1 MICTPSGILTTISS
15 INIPILHPNNSQ
27 LSIVN
32 YQFLMYLI
40 DTHTHVYD
48 HQFSLDRIEAMQRAL
63 DAGVGMMLLPNVDA
77 STITPMLELHEQY
90 PDCTRVMMG
99 LQPEE
104 VKEDYKDVLSTMEKE
119 LEKGIYVGVGEVGL
133 DFYWDSTFEKEQ
145 LDAFETQLDWAK
157 QLHLPLSIH
166 CRNAFDKMVK
176 ILERKQDG
184 GLRGIMHCF
193 TGTEEE
199 AKVYLELGFHLG
211 LGGVTTYKNCGVKEY
226 LSNLP
231 LDRIVLETDA
241 PYLAPVPC
249 RGKRNEPAFLV
260 HTAQKI
266 ADILQ
271 IPVEELAA
279 ATTANAQSLFGA

>member
-1 MICTPSGILTTISS
+1 M
-15 INIPILHPNNSQ
+15 N
-27 LSIVN
+27 
-32 YQFLMYLI
+32 LI
-40 DTHTHVYD
+40 DTHTHIYD
-48 HQFSLDRIEAMQRAL
+48 HQFSLDRNETVQRAL
-63 DAGVGMMLLPNVDA
+63 EASVGMMLLPNVDA
-77 STITPMLELHEQY
+77 STIAPMLELHEQF

-104 VKEDYKDVLSTMEKE
+104 VKEDYKAVLAMMEKE
-119 LEKGIYVGVGEVGL
+119 LECNMYIGVGEVGL
-133 DFYWDSTFEKEQ
+133 DFYWDLTFEKQQ

-176 ILERKQDG
+176 ILEKKQDG

-193 TGTEEE
+193 TGTEDE
-199 AKVYLELGFHLG
+199 AIVYLDLGFHLG
-211 LGGVTTYKNCGVKEY
+211 LGGVTTYKNCGVKDFLPR
-226 LSNLP
+226 LS

-266 ADILQ
+266 ADVLQ

-279 ATTANAQSLFGA
+279 VTTANSKALFRL

>member
-1 MICTPSGILTTISS
+1 MQFGIHTTISS
-15 INIPILHPNNSQ
+15 INPPLPTLNSK
-27 LSIVN
+27 LSTLN
-32 YQFLMYLI
+32 SKLQMYFI
-40 DTHTHVYD
+40 DTHTHIYD
-48 HQFSLDRIEAMQRAL
+48 HQFSLDRNEAVRRAL

-77 STITPMLELHEQY
+77 STVAPMLELHGQY

-104 VKEDYKDVLSTMEKE
+104 VKEDYKEVLSMMEKE
-119 LEKGIYVGVGEVGL
+119 LERGIYVGVGEIGL
-133 DFYWDSTFEKEQ
+133 DFYWDATYEKQQ
-145 LDAFETQLDWAK
+145 LDAFEIQLDWAK

-176 ILERKQDG
+176 ILEKKQDG

-199 AKVYLELGFHLG
+199 AKAYLDLGFHLG
-211 LGGVTTYKNCGVKEY
+211 LGGVTTYKNCGVKDF
-226 LSNLP
+226 LPDLP
-231 LDRIVLETDA
+231 LDKIVLETDA

-260 HTAQKI
+260 HTAQRI

-271 IPVEELAA
+271 MPVEELAA
-279 ATTANAQSLFGA
+279 VTTANAKSLFSL

>member
-1 MICTPSGILTTISS
+1 M
-15 INIPILHPNNSQ
+15 N
-27 LSIVN
+27 
-32 YQFLMYLI
+32 LI
-40 DTHTHVYD
+40 DTHTHIYD
-48 HQFSLDRIEAMQRAL
+48 HQFSLDRNETVQRAL
-63 DAGVGMMLLPNVDA
+63 EAGVKMMLLPNVDA
-77 STITPMLELHEQY
+77 STIAPMLELHEQF

-104 VKEDYKDVLSTMEKE
+104 VKEDYMTVLAVMEKE
-119 LEKGIYVGVGEVGL
+119 LERNIYIGVGEVGL
-133 DFYWDSTFEKEQ
+133 DFYWDTTFEKQQ

-157 QLHLPLSIH
+157 QLYLPLSIH
-166 CRNAFDKMVK
+166 CRNAFDKMIK
-176 ILERKQDG
+176 ILEKKQDG

-199 AKVYLELGFHLG
+199 AKIYLELGFHLG
-211 LGGVTTYKNCGVKEY
+211 LGGVTTYKNCGVKDFLPR
-226 LSNLP
+226 LS

-266 ADILQ
+266 AEILQ
-271 IPVEELAA
+271 IPYNELVNAVS
-279 ATTANAQSLFGA
+279 ANTNSLFSI

>member
-1 MICTPSGILTTISS
+1 
-15 INIPILHPNNSQ
+15 
-27 LSIVN
+27 
-32 YQFLMYLI
+32 MYLV

-48 HQFSLDRIEAMQRAL
+48 HQFSLDRDAAMQRAL
-63 DAGVGMMLLPNVDA
+63 DADVGMMLLPNVDA
-77 STITPMLELHEQY
+77 STIALMLDLHEQY

-104 VKEDYKDVLSTMEKE
+104 VKDDYKEVLSQMEKE
-119 LEKGIYVGVGEVGL
+119 LERGIYVGVGEIGL
-133 DFYWDSTFEKEQ
+133 DFYWDATYEKQ
-145 LDAFETQLDWAK
+145 QFDAFETQLDWAK
-157 QLHLPLSIH
+157 QLGLPLSIH

-176 ILERKQDG
+176 ILEKKQNG
-184 GLRGIMHCF
+184 GLHGIMHCF

-211 LGGVTTYKNCGVKEY
+211 LGGVTTYKNCGVKDY
-226 LSNLP
+226 LPHLP

-260 HTAQKI
+260 HTAKRI
-266 ADILQ
+266 AEILQ
-271 IPVEELAA
+271 MPLEEFAA
-279 ATTANAQSLFGA
+279 ATTANVKDLFQL

>member
-1 MICTPSGILTTISS
+1 
-15 INIPILHPNNSQ
+15 
-27 LSIVN
+27 
-32 YQFLMYLI
+32 MYLI

-48 HQFSLDRIEAMQRAL
+48 HQFSLDRNEAVQRAL
-63 DAGVGMMLLPNVDA
+63 AAGVKMKLLPNVDA
-77 STITPMLELHEQY
+77 STIAPMLELHEQY
-90 PDCTRVMMG
+90 PDYTRVMMG

-104 VKEDYKDVLSTMEKE
+104 VKEDYKEVLDVMEKE

-133 DFYWDSTFEKEQ
+133 DFYWDATYEKQQ

-157 QLHLPLSIH
+157 QLKLPLSIH
-166 CRNAFDKMVK
+166 CRNAFEKMVK
-176 ILERKQDG
+176 ILEHKQDG

-193 TGTEEE
+193 TGSEEE

-211 LGGVTTYKNCGVKEY
+211 LGGVTTYKNCGLKEY
-226 LSNLP
+226 LPSLP

-260 HTAQKI
+260 HTAQRI

-271 IPVEELAA
+271 MPVEELAA
-279 ATTANAQSLFGA
+279 ATTANAKMLFML

>member
-1 MICTPSGILTTISS
+1 
-15 INIPILHPNNSQ
+15 
-27 LSIVN
+27 
-32 YQFLMYLI
+32 MYLI

-48 HQFSLDRIEAMQRAL
+48 HQFSLDRNEAMQRAL
-63 DAGVGMMLLPNVDA
+63 DAGIGMMLLPNVDA
-77 STITPMLELHEQY
+77 FTIAPMLQLHEQY

-104 VKEDYKDVLSTMEKE
+104 VKEDYKEVLSMMEKE
-119 LEKGIYVGVGEVGL
+119 LGEACPASRVQYVGVGEVGL

-176 ILERKQDG
+176 ILEHKQDG
-184 GLRGIMHCF
+184 SLRGIMHCF

-211 LGGVTTYKNCGVKEY
+211 LGGVTTYKNCDVKDY
-226 LSNLP
+226 LPSLP

-266 ADILQ
+266 AEIFQMSLEDF
-271 IPVEELAA
+271 AA
-279 ATTANAQSLFGA
+279 VTTANVKILFQV

>member
-1 MICTPSGILTTISS
+1 
-15 INIPILHPNNSQ
+15 
-27 LSIVN
+27 
-32 YQFLMYLI
+32 MYLV
-40 DTHTHVYD
+40 DTHCHIYD
-48 HQFSLDRIEAMQRAL
+48 HQFSLDRNEAMQRAL
-63 DAGVGMMLLPNVDA
+63 EVGVGMMLLPNVDA
-77 STITPMLELHEQY
+77 LTIVPMLELHEQY

-104 VKEDYKDVLSTMEKE
+104 VKEDYKEVLGLMEKE
-119 LEKGIYVGVGEVGL
+119 LEKGVYVGVGEVGL
-133 DFYWDSTFEKEQ
+133 DFYWDTTFEKEQ

-157 QLHLPLSIH
+157 QLQLPLSIH

-184 GLRGIMHCF
+184 GLSGIMHCF

-211 LGGVTTYKNCGVKEY
+211 LGGVTTYKNCGVKDY
-226 LSNLP
+226 LPNLP

-260 HTAQKI
+260 HTAQRI

-271 IPVEELAA
+271 MSVEDLATS
-279 ATTANAQSLFGA
+279 TTTNAKALFG

>member
-1 MICTPSGILTTISS
+1 
-15 INIPILHPNNSQ
+15 
-27 LSIVN
+27 
-32 YQFLMYLI
+32 MYLI

-48 HQFSLDRIEAMQRAL
+48 HQFSLDRNEAVQRAL
-63 DAGVGMMLLPNVDA
+63 DAGVKMMLLPNVDA
-77 STITPMLELHEQY
+77 STIAPMLELYEQY

-104 VKEDYKDVLSTMEKE
+104 VKEDYKEVLSMMEKE
-119 LEKGIYVGVGEVGL
+119 LGEARPASRVSQSRVSQSRVQYVGVGEVGL
-133 DFYWDSTFEKEQ
+133 DFYWDATYEKQQ

-157 QLHLPLSIH
+157 QLRLPLSIH

-176 ILERKQDG
+176 ILEKKQDG
-184 GLRGIMHCF
+184 GLHGIMHCF

-199 AKVYLELGFHLG
+199 AK
-211 LGGVTTYKNCGVKEY
+211 
-226 LSNLP
+226 
-231 LDRIVLETDA
+231 

-266 ADILQ
+266 ADVLQ
-271 IPVEELAA
+271 IPVEELAE
-279 ATTANAQSLFGA
+279 ATTKNVQSLFAGL

>member
-1 MICTPSGILTTISS
+1 
-15 INIPILHPNNSQ
+15 
-27 LSIVN
+27 
-32 YQFLMYLI
+32 MYLV
-40 DTHTHVYD
+40 DTHTHIYD
-48 HQFSLDRIEAMQRAL
+48 HQFSLDRNEAVQRAL
-63 DAGVGMMLLPNVDA
+63 DVGVKMLLLPNVDA
-77 STITPMLELHEQY
+77 STIASMLELHERY

-104 VKEDYKDVLSTMEKE
+104 VKEDYKEVLTTMEKE

-133 DFYWDSTFEKEQ
+133 DFYWDATFEKQ
-145 LDAFETQLDWAK
+145 QYDAFETQLEWAK

-166 CRNAFDKMVK
+166 CRNAFYKMVK

-184 GLRGIMHCF
+184 GLHGIMHCF

-199 AKVYLELGFHLG
+199 AKVYLGLGFHLG
-211 LGGVTTYKNCGVKEY
+211 LGGVTTYKNCGVKDY
-226 LSNLP
+226 LLNLP

-260 HTAQKI
+260 YTAQKI
-266 ADILQ
+266 AEILQ

-279 ATTANAQSLFGA
+279 ITTSNSQTLFQI

>member
-1 MICTPSGILTTISS
+1 
-15 INIPILHPNNSQ
+15 
-27 LSIVN
+27 
-32 YQFLMYLI
+32 MYLV

-48 HQFSLDRIEAMQRAL
+48 HQFSLDRNEAIQRAL
-63 DAGVGMMLLPNVDA
+63 EAGVKMMLLPNVDA
-77 STITPMLELHEQY
+77 STIAPMLELYEQF
-90 PDCTRVMMG
+90 PDCTCVMMG

-104 VKEDYKDVLSTMEKE
+104 VKEDYKEVLSLMEKE
-119 LEKGIYVGVGEVGL
+119 LERGIYVGVGEIGL
-133 DFYWDSTFEKEQ
+133 DFYWDATYEKQQ

-157 QLHLPLSIH
+157 QLGLPLSIH

-176 ILERKQDG
+176 ILEKKQDG
-184 GLRGIMHCF
+184 GLNGIMHCF

-199 AKVYLELGFHLG
+199 AEVYLELGFHLG

-226 LSNLP
+226 LHNLP

-266 ADILQ
+266 ADVLQ
-271 IPVEELAA
+271 MSLEDFALV
-279 ATTANAQSLFGA
+279 TTANVKDLFQF